1 MTDRAETAG
10 MADRAGMMSPTG
22 RLATARLTLRPIEPG
37 DWPAIHA
44 FTSDAEVQRYIS
56 GTPLSEQ
63 ETRDLIATLRDWE
76 QERPPRARPFV
87 FVHTAANRII
97 GFGGLYWTGVRE
109 RWQAELG
116 YTLQRDCWGQG
127 YATEAGAA
135 LLRLGFDEMR
145 LHRIFAQ
152 CHPANTG
159 SARVMQRL
167 GMRYEGCLREVEWN
181 RGGWWDMLQYAILD
195 HEWRDMEHARQTGN
209 GAR

>member
-1 MTDRAETAG
+1 MANMANMPGMT
-10 MADRAGMMSPTG
+10 SPTG
-22 RLATARLTLRPIEPG
+22 RLATARLTLRPIEPA
-37 DWPAIHA
+37 DWLTIHA

-56 GTPLSEQ
+56 GAPLSEQ

-76 QERPPRARPFV
+76 HERPPRARPFA
-87 FVHTAANRII
+87 FVHTAENRVI

-116 YTLQRDCWGQG
+116 YTLHRDCWGQG

-135 LLRLGFDEMR
+135 LLRLGFAELR

-195 HEWRDMEHARQTGN
+195 HEWRDLEHAWMQSTGMQ
-209 GAR
+209 